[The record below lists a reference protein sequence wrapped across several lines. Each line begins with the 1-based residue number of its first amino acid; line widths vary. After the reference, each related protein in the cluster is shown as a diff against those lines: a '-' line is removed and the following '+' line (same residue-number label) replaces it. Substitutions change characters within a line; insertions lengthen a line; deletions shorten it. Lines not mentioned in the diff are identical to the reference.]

1 MFKKNMYFALGMTL
15 LSVVVISVLFY
26 VVLTNIGVVFGTIE
40 QLISILSS
48 VIFGLFFAYLMNP
61 VMMMQERLVR
71 RLFRHASIT
80 ERGLQK
86 LSRAIGVITAVLVF
100 AAVVYGLLAL
110 VLPQL
115 IDSLRDLFSEDNIQS
130 IYTRVSKWVTKV
142 TRDTPIEQWVKD
154 NDPLGKAQT
163 WLLEKVNIFD
173 TISTALTGAYSVA
186 RTVVNMLIGIVVAT
200 YLLISKER
208 FISQAKKMV
217 VAFFNERHADRI
229 FEISRLT
236 NKSLGGF
243 FVGKIIDSALI
254 GVLSYIGMLILKLP
268 YPLVAS
274 VFVGISNIIPFF
286 GPIFGIGLGAILIL
300 LESPIH
306 TLYFLIFEIILQ
318 QVDGNIIGPRI
329 LGGRLGISDFW
340 ILVSITFFGGLF
352 GFPGMIL
359 GVPVFTVIYSL
370 VSQAVRNAVKKK
382 NHTVETS
389 CYYDIITV
397 SDLER
402 YSDDFRESTVFYS
415 GDTFDSEYDPDSDFE
430 YEDGSEG

>member
-1 MFKKNMYFALGMTL
+1 MFKKNKYFALGMTL

-40 QLISILSS
+40 HLISILSS

-61 VMMMQERLVR
+61 LMMMQERLVR

-173 TISTALTGAYSVA
+173 TISTALTGAYSLA

-200 YLLISKER
+200 YLLI
-208 FISQAKKMV
+208 
-217 VAFFNERHADRI
+217 
-229 FEISRLT
+229 
-236 NKSLGGF
+236 
-243 FVGKIIDSALI
+243 
-254 GVLSYIGMLILKLP
+254 
-268 YPLVAS
+268 
-274 VFVGISNIIPFF
+274 
-286 GPIFGIGLGAILIL
+286 
-300 LESPIH
+300 
-306 TLYFLIFEIILQ
+306 
-318 QVDGNIIGPRI
+318 
-329 LGGRLGISDFW
+329 
-340 ILVSITFFGGLF
+340 
-352 GFPGMIL
+352 
-359 GVPVFTVIYSL
+359 
-370 VSQAVRNAVKKK
+370 
-382 NHTVETS
+382 
-389 CYYDIITV
+389 
-397 SDLER
+397 
-402 YSDDFRESTVFYS
+402 
-415 GDTFDSEYDPDSDFE
+415 
-430 YEDGSEG
+430 

>member
-1 MFKKNMYFALGMTL
+1 M
-15 LSVVVISVLFY
+15 
-26 VVLTNIGVVFGTIE
+26 
-40 QLISILSS
+40 
-48 VIFGLFFAYLMNP
+48 IFGLFFAYLMNP

-142 TRDTPIEQWVKD
+142 TRDTPIEQRVKD

>member
-1 MFKKNMYFALGMTL
+1 MFKKNKYFALGMTL

-40 QLISILSS
+40 HLISILSS

-61 VMMMQERLVR
+61 LMMMQERLVR

-173 TISTALTGAYSVA
+173 TISTALTGAYSLA

-208 FISQAKKMV
+208 FISQAKKTV
-217 VAFFNERHADRI
+217 VAIFNERHADRI

-329 LGGRLGISDFW
+329 LGGRLGISGC
-340 ILVSITFFGGLF
+340 SA
-352 GFPGMIL
+352 
-359 GVPVFTVIYSL
+359 SR
-370 VSQAVRNAVKKK
+370 A
-382 NHTVETS
+382 
-389 CYYDIITV
+389 
-397 SDLER
+397 
-402 YSDDFRESTVFYS
+402 
-415 GDTFDSEYDPDSDFE
+415 
-430 YEDGSEG
+430 

>member
-1 MFKKNMYFALGMTL
+1 
-15 LSVVVISVLFY
+15 
-26 VVLTNIGVVFGTIE
+26 
-40 QLISILSS
+40 
-48 VIFGLFFAYLMNP
+48 
-61 VMMMQERLVR
+61 
-71 RLFRHASIT
+71 
-80 ERGLQK
+80 
-86 LSRAIGVITAVLVF
+86 VITAVLVF
-100 AAVVYGLLAL
+100 AAVVYGLLAM

-163 WLLEKVNIFD
+163 WLLKKVNIFD

-370 VSQAVRNAVKKK
+370 VSQAARNAVKKK

>member
-1 MFKKNMYFALGMTL
+1 MFKKNKYFALGMTL

-40 QLISILSS
+40 HLISILSS

-163 WLLEKVNIFD
+163 WLMEKVNIFD

-208 FISQAKKMV
+208 FISQAKKTV
-217 VAFFNERHADRI
+217 VIAS
-229 FEISRLT
+229 SR
-236 NKSLGGF
+236 
-243 FVGKIIDSALI
+243 
-254 GVLSYIGMLILKLP
+254 
-268 YPLVAS
+268 
-274 VFVGISNIIPFF
+274 
-286 GPIFGIGLGAILIL
+286 
-300 LESPIH
+300 SP
-306 TLYFLIFEIILQ
+306 
-318 QVDGNIIGPRI
+318 V
-329 LGGRLGISDFW
+329 
-340 ILVSITFFGGLF
+340 
-352 GFPGMIL
+352 
-359 GVPVFTVIYSL
+359 
-370 VSQAVRNAVKKK
+370 
-382 NHTVETS
+382 
-389 CYYDIITV
+389 
-397 SDLER
+397 
-402 YSDDFRESTVFYS
+402 
-415 GDTFDSEYDPDSDFE
+415 
-430 YEDGSEG
+430 

>member
-1 MFKKNMYFALGMTL
+1 M
-15 LSVVVISVLFY
+15 
-26 VVLTNIGVVFGTIE
+26 
-40 QLISILSS
+40 
-48 VIFGLFFAYLMNP
+48 
-61 VMMMQERLVR
+61 
-71 RLFRHASIT
+71 
-80 ERGLQK
+80 
-86 LSRAIGVITAVLVF
+86 ITAVLVF
-100 AAVVYGLLAL
+100 AAVVYGLLAM

-163 WLLEKVNIFD
+163 WLMEKVNIFD

-217 VAFFNERHADRI
+217 VAIFNERHADRI

-286 GPIFGIGLGAILIL
+286 GPIFGIALGAILIL